1 MFGYLANILNLLI
14 QTPDK
19 FSVIKDCF
27 CLSSSSYYSGFM
39 QYWLRVRDWVAVKL
53 DQMVC
58 WKWDFCKKT
67 NNICIS
73 LKLTMISCG
82 TTIRSISTAE
92 VQIWASYVRAYSAP
106 RVRTYWHINTETVLY
121 SLSPHSPPV
130 HFELLKN
137 LWKILKHRSINASK
151 SCALWKKDYFNSL
164 LTHFP

>member
-1 MFGYLANILNLLI
+1 MLGYLANILNLLI

-82 TTIRSISTAE
+82 QQHAQSPLRRSRFEHHMWGHIQHQGWEHIDTST
-92 VQIWASYVRAYSAP
+92 P
-106 RVRTYWHINTETVLY
+106 RQFYILSVLIHHPCTSNFWKTFEKYW
-121 SLSPHSPPV
+121 
-130 HFELLKN
+130 
-137 LWKILKHRSINASK
+137 SIG
-151 SCALWKKDYFNSL
+151 L
-164 LTHFP
+164 